1 VLRHHTKV
9 PALHSA
15 LVHGDDVEVT
25 DDAAARAA
33 ELLAL
38 VVEPDRLLVVAA
50 LTLGART
57 VAEVAER
64 TGLDVRRTGRALA
77 RLENAGIVT
86 SEDGEYRVDV
96 ESLRDVARRAQPVR
110 QPDDHGAVDPGEAA
124 VLRVFIRDG
133 RLTQIPAA
141 HGKRLVVLDH
151 IVRIFEPGVRYSER
165 EVNALLRA
173 FHPDTAA
180 LRRYLVDEELL
191 ARDAGLYWRSGG
203 TVVLD

>member
-1 VLRHHTKV
+1 M
-9 PALHSA
+9 
-15 LVHGDDVEVT
+15 T

-33 ELLAL
+33 ELLGL

-57 VAEVAER
+57 LADVEER

-77 RLENAGIVT
+77 RLENARIVT
-86 SEDGEYRVDV
+86 AAGGEYRVDV

-110 QPDDHGAVDPGEAA
+110 PVDDHGATDPGDAA

-165 EVNALLRA
+165 EVNVLLGA

-180 LRRYLVDEELL
+180 LRRYLVDEEMLT
-191 ARDAGLYWRSGG
+191 REAGVYWRSGG

>member
-1 VLRHHTKV
+1 MME
-9 PALHSA
+9 
-15 LVHGDDVEVT
+15 GVT

-50 LTLGART
+50 MTLGARSL
-57 VAEVAER
+57 AEIEER

-86 SEDGEYRVDV
+86 SDGREYSVDTDA
-96 ESLRDVARRAQPVR
+96 LRDAARAALPVR
-110 QPDDHGAVDPGEAA
+110 PVDDHGAIDPGDAA

-141 HGKRLVVLDH
+141 RGKRLVVLDH
-151 IVRIFEPGVRYSER
+151 IVRVFEPGVRYSER
-165 EVNALLRA
+165 EVNVLLRA
-173 FHPDTAA
+173 FHQDTAA
-180 LRRYLVDEELL
+180 LRRYLVDEAMLT
-191 ARDAGLYWRSGG
+191 RDAGVYWRSGG